1 MPSTPRSRDEFDG
14 DAADVARPPFS
25 PTIALVTLARSV
37 EIELAALLE
46 PHGLSLRSYGILG
59 FVSATPGVSLDDLAR
74 RTRLGADSVSV
85 AIRGLA
91 EQGLVRTAAGRGGGP
106 TVTRTGSEVLT
117 RAREDVAGFD
127 AATLA
132 SPAWREL
139 RDALSGSG

>member
-1 MPSTPRSRDEFDG
+1 LSVTDEFQG
-14 DAADVARPPFS
+14 DPAEAARPPFS
-25 PTIALVTLARSV
+25 PTIAVVTVARTL

-74 RTRLGADSVSV
+74 RTRLGADSVTV
-85 AIRGLA
+85 AVRGLV
-91 EQGLVRTAAGRGGGP
+91 EQGLVRTATGRSGGP
-106 TVTRTGSEVLT
+106 TVTRAGSEVLS

>member
-1 MPSTPRSRDEFDG
+1 MPSAPRSRDEFDG
-14 DAADVARPPFS
+14 DAADLARPPFS

-46 PHGLSLRSYGILG
+46 AHGLSLRGYGILG
-59 FVSATPGVSLDDLAR
+59 YVAATPGVSLDDLAR
-74 RTRLGADSVSV
+74 RSRLGADSVSV
-85 AIRGLA
+85 ALRGLT
-91 EQGLVRTAAGRGGGP
+91 EKGLVRTAAGRGGGP
-106 TVTRTGSEVLT
+106 TVTRTGSEVLS

-132 SPAWREL
+132 SPAWQEL